1 MNSQQSQTGVTLIEG
16 LITVVVLG
24 VGLLWMAG
32 MQTSAVRQNYLA
44 YQYSQAA
51 NLARALSERML
62 ANPIGVRSG
71 SYSIATGDSP
81 ASPATNCATDECS
94 PVELATWDLA
104 DWSTAL
110 SDTASGTNV
119 PSSPGATLPGADFS
133 VACADATCTPTSAHV
148 VTVYWNPSRDPD
160 VTKTDCNPDD
170 DESLRC
176 FRVVHQP

>member
-1 MNSQQSQTGVTLIEG
+1 MTPRPPQSGVTLIEV
-16 LITVVVLG
+16 LITIVVLG

-62 ANPIGVRSG
+62 ANPIGVRDGNYAIAAG
-71 SYSIATGDSP
+71 STP
-81 ASPATNCATDECS
+81 ASPATNCSTDECS
-94 PVELATWDLA
+94 PSELATWDLA
-104 DWSTAL
+104 DWATAL
-110 SDTASGTNV
+110 SDSASGTNV
-119 PSSPGATLPGADFS
+119 PSTPGATLPDAQFS
-133 VACADATCTPTSAHV
+133 VACTASPCTVTSQHII
-148 VTVYWNPSRDPD
+148 TVYWNPARDPD

-170 DESLRC
+170 GESLRC